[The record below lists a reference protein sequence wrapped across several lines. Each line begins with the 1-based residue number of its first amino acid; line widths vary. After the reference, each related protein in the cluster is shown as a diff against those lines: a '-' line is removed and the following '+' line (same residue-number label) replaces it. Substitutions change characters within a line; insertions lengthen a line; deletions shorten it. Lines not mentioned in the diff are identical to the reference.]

1 MIYFLKKFLRIGN
14 LPYRYDQLFDIAK
27 EVSPLN
33 IMEIGVW
40 TGERAKK
47 LISIASKKHDIP
59 KVNYYGFDL
68 FEIMGDDMFKKELS
82 KQPPSI
88 NEIKEKLS
96 KTGATV
102 HLYKGDTTKVLPQVY
117 KSLPKMDLI
126 FIDGGH
132 SLETIKND
140 WLYSSKLMHEDT
152 VVIFDDYW
160 SDRVDAGAKTTVD
173 AIDCKEYSVSILP
186 VMDSF
191 DVTSFGPLRIRL
203 AKVIKLGSL

>member
-1 MIYFLKKFLRIGN
+1 MFYFVKKLLRIGN
-14 LPYRYDQLFDIAK
+14 LPYRYDQLFNIAR
-27 EVSPLN
+27 EISPLN

-47 LISIASKKHDIP
+47 LISTASKTNDIS

-68 FEIMGDDMFKKELS
+68 FETMDDNKFKKELS

-88 NEIKEKLS
+88 DEVKERLS
-96 KTGATV
+96 KMGANI
-102 HLYKGDTTKVLPQVY
+102 HLYKGDTTKILPQVY
-117 KSLPKMDLI
+117 KSLPKMDLV

-140 WLYSSKLMHEDT
+140 WLYSSKLMHEKT

-160 SDRVDAGAKTTVD
+160 SNRVDAGAKAIVD
-173 AIDCKEYSVSILP
+173 AIDCKEYCVSILP

-191 DVTSFGPLRIRL
+191 DVTSFGPLRIKL
-203 AKVIKLGSL
+203 AKVTKLGS